1 MLVPHTFS
9 SAQCASYTASRVF
22 LFSDR
27 IAGIYVNDSN
37 GNDIIAD
44 KNGIIR
50 GVGKVSGGIRTW
62 HGGVIVKD
70 NAKIVGESREG
81 IAIDTFGNTY
91 RVEGEGVLHALSEK
105 NYGLSSVNSYWISG
119 GEVLICGGKS
129 AVDVITNE
137 NTLRTSNDYE
147 YKAKTST
154 QYSGSD
160 PHTSINELKY
170 TVDSKFILIEPYTP
184 TPTATPG
191 IGDIVGGEDDFDNL
205 PPVDVPTLILPDGVV
220 MDASAILQY
229 DEPNANKKNTIV
241 YNVHLINQNGE
252 ALDLPAGAI
261 LCFPYPEGLDEN
273 SGNKYR
279 IIIHHY
285 ADNGSTEVFKSE
297 NGDIEFTKQGLCIR
311 VSSFSP
317 FEISWEEQPEIDLP
331 QTGDNS
337 HIVLWTALLTL
348 AGTAMLTLKRK
359 TA

>member
-1 MLVPHTFS
+1 MP
-9 SAQCASYTASRVF
+9 
-22 LFSDR
+22 
-27 IAGIYVNDSN
+27 
-37 GNDIIAD
+37 
-44 KNGIIR
+44 
-50 GVGKVSGGIRTW
+50 
-62 HGGVIVKD
+62 
-70 NAKIVGESREG
+70 
-81 IAIDTFGNTY
+81 
-91 RVEGEGVLHALSEK
+91 
-105 NYGLSSVNSYWISG
+105 
-119 GEVLICGGKS
+119 
-129 AVDVITNE
+129 
-137 NTLRTSNDYE
+137 
-147 YKAKTST
+147 
-154 QYSGSD
+154 
-160 PHTSINELKY
+160 
-170 TVDSKFILIEPYTP
+170 TP
-184 TPTATPG
+184 TPTPN
-191 IGDIVGGEDDFDNL
+191 IGDIIGGEDSFGNL

-229 DEPNANKKNTIV
+229 DKPNANKKNTVV